1 MTPKEKA
8 KELIDKYLNA
18 SFNCNDCTIPF
29 CDIACTKLYTKEA
42 AECALILVDEI
53 IDCTHSEDII
63 EENCCPVNGY
73 DKNAKYTYEYWEK
86 VKNELLKQQN
96 NG

>member
-1 MTPKEKA
+1 MTPQQKA
-8 KELIDKYLNA
+8 SELIDKYLNT

-29 CDIACTKLYTKEA
+29 CDIACTKLYIKEA
-42 AECALILVDEI
+42 AECALIAVDEI
-53 IDCTHSEDII
+53 LNIKWYSQ
-63 EENCCPVNGY
+63 
-73 DKNAKYTYEYWEK
+73 YEYGFWQE